1 MRITQLR
8 QILEIE
14 KCRSISQAAHNLFV
28 SQPALSTLLND
39 FEKEVGVQLFNRS
52 NLGIVPTP
60 DGERLL
66 AMMREVVSGLDN
78 IQNYAQEIDSLA
90 GEITLYIG
98 PAYHFLIP
106 DILKRFKQACPKMD
120 LHFLDSTMDLP
131 NLVDAIRKH
140 LCSFAVGCIYPG
152 AYKSCDRDIVMLPLS
167 ETNVVLLA
175 NQAHPLCQK
184 TPLALTDIFDEQIV
198 VLENL
203 SWETLVAN
211 DFLKQPFT
219 RTPLLYL
226 DRLSIFQLLAE
237 NAVIA
242 LAALPLGK
250 ATYEPHYPFLKV
262 LPFHEPLQMASWQT
276 YLLYNQRTCTR
287 AENVLLA
294 ELKNLLAEK
303 QLLEQ

>member
-14 KCRSISQAAHNLFV
+14 KCRSISQAARNLYL
-28 SQPALSTLLND
+28 SQPSLSTMLND
-39 FEKEVGVQLFNRS
+39 FEKEIGVQLFSRS

-60 DGERLL
+60 EGERLL

-90 GEITLYIG
+90 GELTLYIG

-106 DILKRFKQACPKMD
+106 DIIKRFKQVCPRMD
-120 LHFLDSTMDLP
+120 LHFLDSSMDLP
-131 NLVDAIRKH
+131 NLVDAIRKYQ
-140 LCSFAVGCIYPG
+140 CSFAVGCLYPNASQSG
-152 AYKSCDRDIVMLPLS
+152 NRDIVMLPLS
-167 ETNVVLLA
+167 QTNTVLLV

-184 TPLALTDIFDEQIV
+184 EPLVLADILTEQVV

-211 DFLKQPFT
+211 DFLKQPFV
-219 RTPLLYL
+219 RTPLLHL

-237 NAVIA
+237 NAVVAI
-242 LAALPLGK
+242 AALPLDK
-250 ATYEPHYPFLKV
+250 QTYEPHYPFLKV
-262 LPFHEPLQMASWQT
+262 LPIHQALSMTSWQT
-276 YLLYNQRTCTR
+276 YLLYNERTCTR
-287 AENVLLA
+287 AENILLG
-294 ELKNLLAEK
+294 ELKGLLQEK
-303 QLLEQ
+303 QLLTL